1 VPFGAVFSET
11 FIVQMFVLI
20 KRLFSFAPF
29 ILNMEYNDKQVQ
41 IMEAAEKLFAEQGF
55 AGTSVRDIAE
65 AAHVNLAMISY
76 YFGSKEKLME
86 AMFDHR
92 GADFK
97 LQLENILQNKNLSPM
112 QKVEKLIDEYVERIY
127 KKQCFH
133 KIMTR
138 EQMVSSSSAIT
149 ERIYELKQSNFLLIK
164 ELINEGQKAGHFK
177 KNIDISLL
185 MMTLTGTS
193 SQLVT
198 AQHYY
203 RKINHLESL
212 SGEELEKLMKK
223 KLSIYLKNL
232 FKAILTYEG

>member
-1 VPFGAVFSET
+1 
-11 FIVQMFVLI
+11 MFVLI
-20 KRLFSFAPF
+20 KRLFNFAIF
-29 ILNMEYNDKQVQ
+29 ISDMEYNDKQIQ

-55 AGTSVRDIAE
+55 SGTSVRDIAE

-86 AMFDHR
+86 AMFHHR
-92 GADFK
+92 GSHFK
-97 LQLENILQNKNLSPM
+97 IQLENILQNKNLSPI
-112 QKVEKLIDEYVERIY
+112 QKVEKLIDDYIERIF

-149 ERIYELKQSNFLLIK
+149 DQIYQLKQTNYALIK
-164 ELINEGQKAGHFK
+164 ELIHEGQKAGDFK
-177 KNIDISLL
+177 KNIDITFL
-185 MMTLTGTS
+185 MLTLTGTS

-198 AQHYY
+198 TQHYY
-203 RKINHLESL
+203 RKINNLESMPD
-212 SGEELEKLMKK
+212 EEFEKLMKK
-223 KLSIYLKNL
+223 KLSTYLKNV

>member
-1 VPFGAVFSET
+1 
-11 FIVQMFVLI
+11 MFVLI
-20 KRLFSFAPF
+20 KRLFSFAVF
-29 ILNMEYNDKQVQ
+29 IRVMEYNDKQVQ

-86 AMFDHR
+86 AMFHHR
-92 GADFK
+92 GVDFK
-97 LQLENILQNKNLSPM
+97 LQLENILQNKNLSPI
-112 QKVEKLIDEYVERIY
+112 QKVEKLIDDYIERIF
-127 KKQCFH
+127 KKQSFH
-133 KIMTR
+133 KIMAR
-138 EQMVSSSSAIT
+138 EQMVSNSSPIT
-149 ERIYELKQSNFLLIK
+149 EQIYEMKQRNFSLIK
-164 ELINEGQKAGHFK
+164 ELIHQGQKAGQFK

-203 RKINHLESL
+203 RKINHLEDMPV
-212 SGEELEKLMKK
+212 EELEKLMKK

-232 FKAILTYEG
+232 FKAVLTYEG